1 MAHCWSQLPFRMPY
15 CRLPQQA
22 CGALLLAATAVGFA
36 GQPPDSYVRSW
47 PPCMPCSL
55 AWAQTWSPRG
65 ARGIKQRARLA
76 VQPLDPA
83 LRPRVP
89 AIDST
94 PRQYRGCTLAER
106 VLQRSWCQLHLP
118 CVSDAGPDEDLLR
131 VDVAFAEGITQNE
144 PLLEQVTEDALAL
157 LKSALNPDN
166 QDGFDDEAELSVVLC
181 DDAYIREL
189 NRQWRSKDA
198 ATDVLSFPQQAENG
212 ILGDLVLSLDT
223 AKRQADERQHDLRTE
238 IRILMLHGL
247 LHLLGYDHE
256 TSHEDL
262 EEMSQAEVRLLD
274 RLGWQGSGLISS
286 VGFDPS
292 A

>member
-1 MAHCWSQLPFRMPY
+1 MGTVMAR
-15 CRLPQQA
+15 
-22 CGALLLAATAVGFA
+22 GALLLAATAVGLA

-47 PPCMPCSL
+47 PPCMPWAL
-55 AWAQTWSPRG
+55 AWAQTLSPRG
-65 ARGIKQRARLA
+65 TKQRARLA

-83 LRPRVP
+83 PRLRVP
-89 AIDST
+89 AVDST
-94 PRQYRGCTLAER
+94 PRQCRGCTLAER
-106 VLQRSWCQLHLP
+106 VLQRTWCQLQLP
-118 CVSDAGPDEDLLR
+118 CGRDAGADEDLLR

-157 LKSALNPDN
+157 LKSALNPDK
-166 QDGFDDEAELSVVLC
+166 QDGFDEEAELSVVLC
-181 DDAYIREL
+181 DDAYIRGL

-262 EEMSQAEVRLLD
+262 KEMSQAEVRLLD